1 MIKIL
6 LLSICLLMSA
16 CGSSESEPE
25 IKQPSKNLV
34 VYYGDSLVNH
44 SGGRLENLLK
54 IKVHNFGK
62 DAQMTY
68 HAKYGIYG
76 SINFDDDALYVL
88 SWGTNEDLQN
98 IDHAQFKTDMSYMI
112 SELKS
117 RNKLIVIEVPLKGQF
132 FSVLLELSNTHKIP
146 LSIYSP
152 SPEEFLTDTVHLTSD
167 GLNNRAKVLSEVV
180 YKELTK

>member
-6 LLSICLLMSA
+6 LISLALLLTA
-16 CGSSESEPE
+16 CGSGDNKPESN
-25 IKQPSKNLV
+25 IPSKNLI

-44 SGGRLENLLK
+44 SGDRLENLLK
-54 IKVHNFGK
+54 IKINNYGK

-68 HAKYGIYG
+68 HARYGLYG
-76 SINFDDDALYVL
+76 TINFDEDALYVL

-98 IDHAQFKTDMSYMI
+98 IDHSQYKDDMNYMI

-117 RNKLIVIEVPLKGQF
+117 RNKLIVLEAPLKGQF

-146 LSIYSP
+146 LSIYTP
-152 SPEEFLTDTVHLTSD
+152 TPDEFISDNVHLTSV
-167 GLNNRAKVLSEVV
+167 GLENRAKVLSKVV

>member
-6 LLSICLLMSA
+6 LISLTLFLSA
-16 CGSSESEPE
+16 CGSSEIEV
-25 IKQPSKNLV
+25 KQPTKQLV
-34 VYYGDSLVNH
+34 VYYGDSLVHH
-44 SGGRLENLLK
+44 SGDRLENLLK
-54 IKVHNFGK
+54 IKVNNYGK

-68 HAKYGIYG
+68 HARYGLYG
-76 SINFDDDALYVL
+76 TINFNEDALYVL

-98 IDHAQFKTDMSYMI
+98 IDHDQYKSDMNYMI

-117 RNKLIVIEVPLKGQF
+117 RNKLIVLESPLKGQF

-146 LSIYSP
+146 LSIYTP
-152 SPEEFLTDTVHLTSD
+152 TQEEFISDNVHLTNV
-167 GLNNRAKVLSEVV
+167 GLNNRAKVLSEIV

>member
-6 LLSICLLMSA
+6 LLTLFLTA
-16 CGSSESEPE
+16 CGQSEPA
-25 IKQPSKNLV
+25 ITLPIKNLV

-44 SGGRLENLLK
+44 SGDRLENLLK

-62 DAQMTY
+62 DAQMAY
-68 HAKYGIYG
+68 HARYGVYG

-98 IDHAQFKTDMSYMI
+98 VHKGEYRDNMIYMI
-112 SELKS
+112 TQLKS
-117 RNKLIVIEVPLKGQF
+117 RNKLIVLEAPLKGQF
-132 FSVLLELSNTHKIP
+132 LDILIELSNSYKIP
-146 LSIYSP
+146 LSRYSP
-152 SPEEFLTDTVHLTSD
+152 NSEEFSSDNVHLSSV
-167 GLNNRAKVLSEVV
+167 GLDNRAKGLSEVV